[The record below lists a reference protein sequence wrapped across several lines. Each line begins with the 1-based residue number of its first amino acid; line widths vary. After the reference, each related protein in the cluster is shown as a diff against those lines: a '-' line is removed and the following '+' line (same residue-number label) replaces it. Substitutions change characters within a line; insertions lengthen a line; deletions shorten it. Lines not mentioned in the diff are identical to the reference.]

1 MSKLTILALLTL
13 LVCGC
18 VPANQTSP
26 QPTASVAQTPQ
37 PSVSISATPSPQ
49 ATRQALATPLALALD
64 GLGDPYYPQLGNGG
78 YDVLRYTLELS
89 ADVQRNT
96 LGGTATIAAR
106 ATQDLHAFNLDFE
119 GLTISAI
126 AVDGQPAT
134 YRRSGRELTITPAAA
149 LLAGAI
155 FSTTVAYRGTPHT
168 TRSEAVSIPLGWNA
182 YKDGVYVVSEPSGAA
197 TWYPANDH
205 PLDKALYSFKITVAK
220 PLVVAANGLLTGTTD
235 NGTTQTFTWET
246 RHPMASYLATVNI
259 GRFVT
264 QTANGPGN
272 LLIRNFFPT
281 ELAPNATLVFSRTGE
296 MIGFFDD
303 LFGTYPFEAYGVVVV
318 NQELGFALETQTL
331 SVFGR
336 DAVTGEPS
344 KSESTMAHELAHQW
358 FGDSISLKRWQDIW
372 LNEGFATY
380 AEWLWVEHTSGPQ
393 AIEAEVRRTY
403 SFLAQNSAPPPGRP
417 PANNLFNAGVYIRG
431 ALTLHVLRLKVG
443 DVVFGH
449 ILRSYA
455 SRYRDANA
463 STDDFIAVA
472 QEISGQNLGELF
484 DAWLYGERLPD
495 IPELGLSSKK

>member
-1 MSKLTILALLTL
+1 MSKLTILAFLGFLG
-13 LVCGC
+13 GC
-18 VPANQTSP
+18 VPANQVSP
-26 QPTASVAQTPQ
+26 QPTALVAQMPQ
-37 PSVSISATPSPQ
+37 PSAKITVMPSPP
-49 ATRQALATPLALALD
+49 AVRQAPATPLTPAQD

-78 YDVLRYTLELS
+78 YDVFRYTLDLS
-89 ADVQRNT
+89 ADVERNT
-96 LGGTATIAAR
+96 LGGIATIAAR
-106 ATQDLHAFNLDFE
+106 ATQDLRAFNLDFE
-119 GLTISAI
+119 GFTISAI
-126 AVDGQPAT
+126 GVDGQPVT
-134 YRRSGRELTITPAAA
+134 YRRSGRELTITPAAP
-149 LLAGAI
+149 LLAGTI
-155 FSTTVAYRGTPHT
+155 FSTTVAYSGTPHT
-168 TRSEAVSIPLGWNA
+168 TRSEAVNIPLGWNT

-220 PLVVAANGLLTGTTD
+220 PLVVAANGLLIGTAD
-235 NGTTQTFTWET
+235 NGMTQTFSWET
-246 RHPMASYLATVNI
+246 HHPMASYLATVNI

-264 QTANGPGN
+264 QTASGPGN

-281 ELAPNATLVFSRTGE
+281 ELASNATLVFSRTGE
-296 MIGFFDD
+296 MIEFFDD
-303 LFGTYPFEAYGVVVV
+303 LFGTYPFEAYGVVVA

-336 DAVTGEPS
+336 DAVTGDPSQPEP
-344 KSESTMAHELAHQW
+344 TVAHELAHQW
-358 FGDSISLKRWQDIW
+358 FGNSVSLKRWQDIW

-380 AEWLWVEHTSGPQ
+380 AEWLWAEHKSGPQ
-393 AIEAEVRRTY
+393 AIEAEVRHSY
-403 SFLAQNSAPPPGRP
+403 GFLAQNSAPPPGRP
-417 PANNLFNAGVYIRG
+417 PANNLFNTSVYIRG

-463 STDDFIAVA
+463 STNDFIVVA

-484 DAWLYGERLPD
+484 DAWLYSEQLPD